1 MSRRPAKRLRP
12 ATDVQIDDDRVI
24 TSQERR
30 RRAAAH
36 ARAIRNKKGSA
47 LTEYYSKREAE
58 RERQM
63 EKAAEATEQLVNL
76 NREFKEGQLRAKRAA
91 QARRRRAKKRIKA
104 ENARAEDVA
113 EAVRKLEEKLARNP
127 QRAAQIQRYRER
139 RKRILNGV
147 VEINLEDDEDSSSS
161 DEEED
166 DDDDYN
172 WLVDDD
178 GEMSEEAARELDV
191 IRASFSAAVGSGN
204 AALKQAARELPPPP
218 AIPEDLFKTRA
229 GDFAKTMTQEDLDEM
244 EEEAK
249 IQEDEGMEQDTVATP
264 APRRV
269 QLTVVSSSEVTLDPK
284 FYIPEPAPSRRAI
297 GMNTLRYL
305 TPEETMELK
314 VDIEIEQEERREGKH
329 NEESAW
335 DILELKDDKL
345 SVILQHCEAMEQL
358 HIFSLISM
366 QADPK
371 PLGIGAMFKR
381 LFLG

>member
-12 ATDVQIDDDRVI
+12 TTDVQIDDDRVI

-36 ARAIRNKKGSA
+36 ARAVRNLKGDR
-47 LTEYYSKREAE
+47 LQRYYREREAE
-58 RERQM
+58 RERQI

-76 NREFKEGQLRAKRAA
+76 NRIFQEEQLHAKRAA
-91 QARRRRAKKRIKA
+91 QARRRRAKKRIQA
-104 ENARAEDVA
+104 ENARAEDKA

-127 QRAAQIQRYRER
+127 ERAAQIERYRKR
-139 RKRILNGV
+139 RRRILNSV
-147 VEINLEDDEDSSSS
+147 VEINLEDDEDQYSSSS

-166 DDDDYN
+166 DEYN

-178 GEMSEEAARELDV
+178 EEMSEEAARELDV
-191 IRASFSAAVGSGN
+191 IRGSFRAALFSGSV
-204 AALKQAARELPPPP
+204 ALKQAARKLPPPP
-218 AIPEDLFKTRA
+218 AIPEDLFKTSA
-229 GDFAKTMTQEDLDEM
+229 GDFAKSMTQEELDEM
-244 EEEAK
+244 DEEAA
-249 IQEDEGMEQDTVATP
+249 IQQDEEMEQETVATP
-264 APRRV
+264 TPRRV
-269 QLTVVSSSEVTLDPK
+269 QLTTVSASEVELDPK

-305 TPEETMELK
+305 TPEEIMELK

-345 SVILQHCEAMEQL
+345 SVISQHCEAMEKL
-358 HIFSLISM
+358 HVFSLISM
-366 QADPK
+366 QANPK